1 MRTRTV
7 ALMVAALLVL
17 GLVAAPA
24 MAQDEEPRIT
34 ATFQGET
41 LGQVLQLLSRG
52 YGLQYTLA
60 QGVDPNTQV
69 YASVVELTPEQ
80 ALMSVLEPL
89 DLMAVPQNGS
99 FVIRERPQPAEREAR
114 DTALMPQVAAGVR
127 EAPRPER
134 QVGNY
139 VPGATQTGDDEGD
152 GERVE
157 VLELIFPKYL
167 GADMAAAIFGGEVV
181 EAGGYYGGGQYGQS
195 GGYGGRG
202 GYGGSYGGRGGYGGS
217 YGSRGGYGSSY
228 GSRGGYGSSSFGSR
242 GSSGYGSRGGYG
254 GINDNF

>member
-24 MAQDEEPRIT
+24 MAQDEEARIT

-60 QGVDPNTQV
+60 QGVDPDTQV
-69 YASVVELTPEQ
+69 YASVVELTPQQ

-99 FVIRERPQPAEREAR
+99 FVIRERPQPAQREAR
-114 DTALMPQVAAGVR
+114 DTAIMPQVAGGAR

-139 VPGATQTGDDEGD
+139 VPGATQAADDEGD
-152 GERVE
+152 EERVE

-181 EAGGYYGGGQYGQS
+181 EAGGYYGGSQYGQS

-202 GYGGSYGGRGGYGGS
+202 GYGSSSYS
-217 YGSRGGYGSSY
+217 SRGGYGSSSY

-242 GSSGYGSRGGYG
+242 GSSGYGSRGDFG
-254 GINDNF
+254 GIDDNF